1 VRVSKQTDFVDR
13 TEPGLMFRVAPSG
26 IKSWSLVYR
35 RQGDNKRRRVK
46 LGRFPTVSL
55 KDARVKAGRLKEAI
69 AEGADPAAPL
79 VEVKKVETVDQ
90 LLDRYL
96 VDSRPPSA
104 KWGDEVERVFKK
116 DVRPVIGTHKV
127 AAVKRADV
135 LAIVNA
141 VKDRGAGVAANRTL
155 AAIRRAFNWAVAEEY
170 MDANPAARIPRKVKE
185 DPRNRALGEAE
196 IRAFWLG
203 LDDAPMTVGI
213 KLALRIAL
221 TTGQRIGEILRAPR
235 SEIDL
240 DRAEWQIPASRA
252 KNGREHL
259 VPLSP
264 LAIEL
269 FHQARELSTHERFIF
284 PNRAKSD
291 HLEVNAVGHALRRAL
306 PQLGLADA
314 PATAHDLRRTV
325 ASNLAR
331 MGIPEA
337 VIAHLLNH
345 KSEIERTVTSR
356 VYNQHAY
363 AAEKRQA
370 LEAWATVLADII
382 EGRSGPKGNVARMQR

>member
-1 VRVSKQTDFVDR
+1 M
-13 TEPGLMFRVAPSG
+13 EP
-26 IKSWSLVYR
+26 
-35 RQGDNKRRRVK
+35 QN
-46 LGRFPTVSL
+46 
-55 KDARVKAGRLKEAI
+55 
-69 AEGADPAAPL
+69 
-79 VEVKKVETVDQ
+79 VETIDQ
-90 LLDRYL
+90 LLNRYL
-96 VDSRPPSA
+96 QDSPPASA
-104 KWGDEVERVFKK
+104 KWRNEVERIFRAN
-116 DVRPVIGTHKV
+116 VRPAIGEKKLNT
-127 AAVKRADV
+127 VKRTDV

-141 VKDRGAGVAANRTL
+141 MKDRGAGVAANRTL

-203 LDDAPMTVGI
+203 LDDAPMTAGI

-235 SEIDL
+235 SEVDL
-240 DRAEWQIPASRA
+240 GRAEWLIPASRA

-269 FHQARELSTHERFIF
+269 FHEARELSTHERFIF
-284 PNRAKSD
+284 PNRAKCD

-331 MGIPEA
+331 MGTPEA

-345 KSEIERTVTSR
+345 KSEFEKTITSR